1 MNYIILL
8 SFSQTVMKHLQL
20 STLQMLQINTEKSIN
35 KKYIFVLLYTF
46 ITLCFV
52 VLSWQ

>member
-20 STLQMLQINTEKSIN
+20 STLQMLQINTANLSTKNI
-35 KKYIFVLLYTF
+35 YLYYYTH
-46 ITLCFV
+46 L
-52 VLSWQ
+52 